1 MQQIQPVE
9 LASWLAP
16 AAASATAPTAAPA
29 KQRAG
34 FGADTGAAPLLLDV
48 REHWE
53 VALCALPGSVHVPM
67 REIPARLDELDPS
80 RPIVCVCHHGVR
92 SLQVAMFLEH
102 RGFDAVF
109 NLAGGLDAWARQVDP
124 SMPTY

>member
-1 MQQIQPVE
+1 MQHIQPTE
-9 LASWLAP
+9 LAGWLAP
-16 AAASATAPTAAPA
+16 ATAA
-29 KQRAG
+29 QGAG
-34 FGADTGAAPLLLDV
+34 CDTDAGNAPLLLDV

-53 VALCALPGSVHVPM
+53 YALCALPGSVHVPM
-67 REIPARLDELDPS
+67 REIPARLNELDPS

-109 NLAGGLDAWARQVDP
+109 NLTGGIDAWARQVDP
-124 SMPTY
+124 AMPTY